1 MLGGETPPALA
12 VEDPGARGGGLEERD
27 PQEAMTREP
36 AVIPDDEP
44 YQRIV
49 EQMPVVVYM
58 HDGSR
63 PPAMRY
69 VSPQVE
75 TMLGVDARR
84 WVQQPFSWI
93 TRIHPD
99 DRERILAQIDAAC
112 IEERRS
118 IQEYRFRSEDGRI
131 VWVRDEAAPVRD
143 DDGKVLFWQGT
154 LSDITDLKVT
164 EGALEESERLST
176 LMIESVSDHSMVM
189 LDADGTIVSWNQGA
203 ERLLGYTE
211 AEAVGMNVAMF
222 APEDQRRGGEPA
234 RDLRFAIE
242 HGPAEYEGWCLRKD
256 ASRFWGHVVTTPI
269 WDEHRQLIGLARVTR
284 DLTEP
289 REAER
294 KLGQRVRQQAAV
306 AELGMRALANAGVE
320 PLMDEATHIVART
333 LDLPF
338 SALFLVVDESIAVEA
353 ATLRL
358 AYGTGWPAGTVG
370 SFELPPDPGG
380 LLWYALANGDP
391 IVLPGASPQVIHQL
405 PRFLAD
411 NDIRSCA
418 TVALRVGFRPV
429 GVLLAASD
437 QEVAFE
443 DSEVYFLQAITN
455 VVGSFLERMRAA
467 DRLRAVDAERSRLL
481 GRLLTSQE
489 EERAHVARE
498 LHDDLAQ
505 TLTGMSLFAAS
516 LELATHGHEQDTA
529 KQIGSMA
536 KEAAEAVRRL
546 IFDLRPLELQDG
558 LVDATQRFTEA
569 AAARRGSEIA
579 FVLRGEPRRLE
590 EDVESTVYRIAQE
603 SLNNVVKH
611 AAGAKASLTLSYQDD
626 RVEVVTHDAGPG
638 FEMRS
643 IAATDGH
650 HVGLAGMQE
659 RAALIGAQLD
669 VRTSVGMGTKVTL
682 AVPAAPSERQV
693 LDTGDPA

>member
-1 MLGGETPPALA
+1 VTVQLPAG
-12 VEDPGARGGGLEERD
+12 PGGGVQGDRQD
-27 PQEAMTREP
+27 AMTRHP
-36 AVIPDDEP
+36 VVIPDHER
-44 YQRIV
+44 YRRIV

-63 PPAMRY
+63 PPAMHY

-75 TMLGVDARR
+75 AMLGVDAQR
-84 WVQQPFSWI
+84 WVEQPFYWV
-93 TRIHPD
+93 TRIHPE
-99 DRERILAQIDAAC
+99 DREHLLAQIDAAC

-118 IQEYRFRSEDGRI
+118 IQEYRFRSEDGRD

-143 DDGKVLFWQGT
+143 EDGKVLFWQGT
-154 LSDITDLKVT
+154 LSDITDLKST
-164 EGALEESERLST
+164 EEALEESERLST
-176 LMIESVSDHSMVM
+176 LMIDSVSDHSMVM
-189 LDADGTIVSWNQGA
+189 LDADGTIVSWNRGA
-203 ERLLGYTE
+203 ERLFGYTE

-222 APEDQRRGGEPA
+222 APEDQRRDGDPTG
-234 RDLRFAIE
+234 DLRFAIE
-242 HGPAEYEGWCLRKD
+242 HGPAELEAWRARKD
-256 ASRFWGHVVTTPI
+256 GSRFWGHVVTTPI
-269 WDEHRQLIGLARVTR
+269 WDERRRLLGLASVTR
-284 DLTEP
+284 DLTER

-294 KLGQRVRQQAAV
+294 KLGQRARQQAAV
-306 AELGMRALANAGVE
+306 AELGMRALANAGAE

-338 SALFLVVDESIAVEA
+338 AALFLVLDEGVAVEA

-358 AYGTGWPAGTVG
+358 AYGTGWHPGTVG

-380 LLWYALANGDP
+380 LLWSTLAHGLP
-391 IVLPGASPQVIHQL
+391 IVLPEASPQVARQL
-405 PRFLAD
+405 PRFLTD
-411 NDIRSCA
+411 NGIRSCA
-418 TVALRVGFRPV
+418 TVVLRVGPRPV

-437 QEVAFE
+437 QDVAFE

-467 DRLRAVDAERSRLL
+467 DLLRAVDADRSRLL

-489 EERAHVARE
+489 EERAHVSRE

-516 LELATHGHEQDTA
+516 LELATHGHEQETA

-569 AAARRGSEIA
+569 AAARRGNPIA

-603 SLNNVVKH
+603 TLNNVVKH
-611 AAGAKASLTLSYQDD
+611 AAGAKASLTLSYHDD

-643 IAATDGH
+643 IAMADGH
-650 HVGLAGMQE
+650 HVGMAGMHE

-669 VRTSVGMGTKVTL
+669 IRTSVGTGTTVTL
-682 AVPAAPSERQV
+682 VVPAARPEARASE
-693 LDTGDPA
+693 LGDPA